1 MGVGCPRAFGN
12 LRSMTT
18 EPGRDDQ
25 LETRRS
31 DPRYQRLMAAT
42 REAAR
47 GGYEAVSMR
56 ELAETTRMSLTTV
69 YQFCS
74 SKDHLIAEAHLEGMD
89 AFRRSVM
96 TGRRSGGSLEQR
108 VLRVVRGIISGLEQ
122 DEVLTRTLMRAI
134 YSVDA
139 GVSDVN
145 RSIAGAYHDMLEHA
159 IGDDD
164 IPDRDAVI
172 ETLGRVVDSTVYGWM
187 ARGESVDHVRTT
199 LEQAVHLLVGAVD
212 PSASGRPARRRPAG
226 AKTRRDPARAA
237 KSG

>member
-1 MGVGCPRAFGN
+1 MGVGRLLAFGS

-18 EPGRDDQ
+18 EPGHDGQ
-25 LETRRS
+25 LETRRQ

-96 TGRRSGGSLEQR
+96 TGRRSGSLEQR
-108 VLRVVRGIISGLEQ
+108 VLRVVRGIISALDQ
-122 DEVLTRTLMRAI
+122 DEMLTRTLMRAI

-139 GVSDVN
+139 GVGEVN
-145 RSIAGAYHDMLEHA
+145 RSIAGAYHDMLEYA

-172 ETLGRVVDSTVYGWM
+172 ETLARVVDSTVYGWM
-187 ARGESVDHVRTT
+187 ARGESVEHVRTT
-199 LEQAVHLLVGAVD
+199 LELAVHLLVGAVD
-212 PSASGRPARRRPAG
+212 PSSPARTARRRPAA
-226 AKTRRDPARAA
+226 AKTRRGAARTAT
-237 KSG
+237 SG